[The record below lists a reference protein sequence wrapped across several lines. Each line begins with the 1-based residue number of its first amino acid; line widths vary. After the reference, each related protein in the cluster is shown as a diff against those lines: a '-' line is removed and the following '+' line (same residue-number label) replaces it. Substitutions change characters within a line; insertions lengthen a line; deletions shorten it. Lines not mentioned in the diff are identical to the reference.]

1 MRLRSL
7 AFPLALVFVVVGAFA
22 VTFALGRPGSSD
34 DPPEEQRSRAVPE
47 WTPAPDE
54 PQPEPA
60 ERAKGGSAE
69 ALFAHTCGSCHAL
82 RAAGAT
88 ALSGPD
94 LDAARPSAARVRRMI
109 RTGSLDGVM
118 QPRLLEGAQARRV
131 ADYVARVAG
140 RE

>member
-7 AFPLALVFVVVGAFA
+7 AFPLVLAVVVVGAFA
-22 VTFALGRPGSSD
+22 VTFALGRPDTSD
-34 DPPEEQRSRAVPE
+34 DPPQEQRSRAVPE

-54 PQPEPA
+54 PQPAPA
-60 ERAKGGSAE
+60 ESARGGSAE
-69 ALFAHTCGSCHAL
+69 ALFAHSCGSCHTL
-82 RAAGAT
+82 RAAKAKG
-88 ALSGPD
+88 LFGPD
-94 LDAARPSAARVRRMI
+94 LDAARPSASKVRRMI

-131 ADYVARVAG
+131 AAYVARVAG

>member
-7 AFPLALVFVVVGAFA
+7 AFPLALVVVIVGAFA
-22 VTFALGRPGSSD
+22 VTYALGRPGSSD
-34 DPPEEQRSRAVPE
+34 DPPPEQRSRAVPE

-54 PQPEPA
+54 PQPAPAGPA
-60 ERAKGGSAE
+60 EGGSAE
-69 ALFAHTCGSCHAL
+69 AVFAHTCGSCHTL
-82 RAAGAT
+82 RAAQAKG
-88 ALSGPD
+88 LFGPD
-94 LDAARPSAARVRRMI
+94 LDAARPSAAKVRRTI

-131 ADYVARVAG
+131 AAYVARVAG